1 MQPTNPHPAELAKDV
16 QPFPVA
22 INPTNPR
29 QRNRLHNQAIRR
41 AKANIGKRREHV
53 LTPPRNHDDDARHSL
68 VPVVQTTEA
77 GLDAQLT
84 STAIAISPRS
94 TVTSGGLRGDPFC
107 AFPISADTNVL
118 SAVDYFLQ
126 HYAPVHINP
135 RKDQLGPADSLP
147 LSRKY
152 FGLALENASMFELM
166 VALSRAS
173 FDARQGNAREPT
185 REVLVHYGKGIEAL
199 RLRMAKSSACDD
211 DATILSVMALLGIAL
226 IYGDFRSFETHLT
239 GLRHLVDMRGG
250 VDSLGWGGF
259 IKNSIT
265 GYVTPHTKLHPLRAL
280 FERSRTP
287 SNTITDLLKR
297 LESLWAYHENRKLTI
312 ATTET
317 HIKLEYPKHP
327 FPPELCVTIAK
338 LPDGFREL
346 ALSAT
351 LSLQIIALLS
361 NVSEWVSQMQYGR
374 KKNVLPLGEPNGTY
388 LRQTHMCL
396 ELVPLRGLDVLE
408 RAICAAIATVT
419 TETFNKTKQQNP
431 VHRRMIETLSEM
443 LFRYDLQSL
452 PAECTMWLALVIAG
466 PPRAVDGSVA
476 SPASSTGE
484 SCNSDES
491 QRPRDVLLDKTIEVS
506 PSARDWKWVKKA
518 VQKFFFNE
526 ELLEAWQQTW
536 EVAVLR
542 YAEVAKQRRQ
552 LAIA

>member
-1 MQPTNPHPAELAKDV
+1 MQPTNPHPGELAKDV

-22 INPTNPR
+22 VNPTNPR

-53 LTPPRNHDDDARHSL
+53 LTPPGNHDDDARHSL
-68 VPVVQTTEA
+68 VPVIKTTEA

-135 RKDQLGPADSLP
+135 RKDHLGPADSLP

-173 FDARQGNAREPT
+173 FDARQGNARGPT

-265 GYVTPHTKLHPLRAL
+265 G
-280 FERSRTP
+280 
-287 SNTITDLLKR
+287 
-297 LESLWAYHENRKLTI
+297 LESLWAYHENKKLSI

-361 NVSEWVSQMQYGR
+361 NVSEWVSQMQFGR

-466 PPRAVDGSVA
+466 PPRPVDGSVA
-476 SPASSTGE
+476 SPASSAGE

-491 QRPRDVLLDKTIEVS
+491 QRPRDVLLDKTIEGS
-506 PSARDWKWVKKA
+506 PSARNWKWVKKA